1 MSTLWGWIPNLSGI
15 VASRAELIRIIGS
28 GAVSSGV
35 SGQSYRFS
43 MDTVDRS
50 LCVVR
55 AELLAGG
62 SSEDA
67 DGRFCSFKMMDETGL
82 CRLQGYDGS
91 GYSKLI
97 ADRAWA
103 ALRRTIDSNSGT
115 SMDCSAMDRMVE
127 VQSDSVDLPC
137 VCEEI
142 SRRFVEALETDC
154 GFTDFIDEGGSV
166 ASLMKENPSTL
177 SRARYRSNSLY
188 LDSFIYRYS
197 SVLTNDSIE
206 GVREEAAFRV
216 RKNDILADYVDEVY
230 RVALQNGANRLS
242 RIAIC
247 VALAIGIAS
256 IAVASAGVLL
266 AR

>member
-1 MSTLWGWIPNLSGI
+1 MSTLWGWIPNLSG
-15 VASRAELIRIIGS
+15 VVSSRAELIRIIGS
-28 GAVSSGV
+28 GTASPGV
-35 SGQSYRFS
+35 PGQSYRFS
-43 MDTVDRS
+43 LDTDDRHS
-50 LCVVR
+50 CVVR
-55 AELLAGG
+55 VDLPTSG
-62 SSEDA
+62 SPEDT
-67 DGRFCSFKMMDETGL
+67 DGRPFFFEMMDDTGL
-82 CRLQGYDGS
+82 CRLRDFDGS
-91 GYSKLI
+91 GYSRLI

-103 ALRRTIDSNSGT
+103 ALRKMIDSNSGT
-115 SMDCSAMDRMVE
+115 SIECSAMDRMIE
-127 VQSDSVDLPC
+127 VQNDAPDLPC

-154 GFTDFIDEGGSV
+154 SFTDLIDEGGSV
-166 ASLMKENPSTL
+166 ASLTEGNPSTL

-188 LDSFIYRYS
+188 LDSFMYRYS
-197 SVLTNDSIE
+197 SVLTDDSIE